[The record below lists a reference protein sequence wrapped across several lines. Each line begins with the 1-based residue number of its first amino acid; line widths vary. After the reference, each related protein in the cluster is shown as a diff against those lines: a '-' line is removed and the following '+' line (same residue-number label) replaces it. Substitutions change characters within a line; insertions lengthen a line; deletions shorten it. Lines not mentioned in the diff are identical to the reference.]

1 MKILICLFVH
11 NPPMRP
17 FTNLIPFEEAKGI
30 MLENIKPINEW
41 EIVELQNSVARV
53 LAEDVV
59 SPINIPPFDRA
70 AEDGYAVI
78 AEDTY
83 GAGRYSP
90 KTLKIVGVINTGEY
104 KDIEIKHGEA
114 VQVSTG
120 AILPKTANAVVR
132 VEDTEIE
139 DDKLLVYRPVHP
151 LFDVAPMGEDIKK
164 GDKILK
170 KGEFLNPAKVGAI
183 AAMGLSKVRVYRKPR
198 VGILPTGDELIRP
211 GEKLEKGKIYD
222 VNSYTLYGVTLM
234 NGGIPKLY
242 GYVPDDPKEI
252 EKKLMEAM
260 ENDIIVFS
268 GGSSVGE
275 RDLLIDVISKHGRI
289 LFHGVQIKPGK
300 PTWCAKIKDKVVFG
314 MPGFPTSC
322 LNDAYQFLA
331 PAIRKMAH
339 LPPKKERVVKVKMAR
354 RITSTLG
361 RTQFFTVRLKNDF
374 AYPAYKTSGAIT
386 SLANSDGYIIIPANV
401 DLVEKGE
408 EVEVHL
414 WGDEL

>member
-1 MKILICLFVH
+1 
-11 NPPMRP
+11 MRP
-17 FTNLIPFEEAKGI
+17 FTNLIPFEKAKRMI
-30 MLENIKPINEW
+30 LDNIKPVEEW
-41 EIVELQNSVARV
+41 EIVDLGEAVGRV
-53 LAEDVV
+53 LTEDVI
-59 SPINIPPFDRA
+59 SPLNIPPFNRA

-83 GAGRYSP
+83 NAGRYNP
-90 KTLKIVGVINTGEY
+90 KTLKIVGEINTGEY

-114 VQVSTG
+114 VQISTG
-120 AILPKTANAVVR
+120 AIMPKNANAVVR
-132 VEDTEIE
+132 VEDTEIN

-151 LFDVAPMGEDIKK
+151 LFDVAPQGEDIKK
-164 GDKILK
+164 GETVLK
-170 KGEFLNPAKVGAI
+170 KGEILNPAKIGAL
-183 AAMGLSKVRVYRKPR
+183 AAMGIPKVRVYRKPR
-198 VGILPTGDELIRP
+198 VGILPTGDELVKP

-222 VNSYTLYGVTLM
+222 VNSYTLHAVTLM

-300 PTWCAKIKDKVVFG
+300 PTWCAKIGEKIVFG

-322 LNDAYQFLA
+322 LSDAYQFLM

-339 LPPKKERVVKVKMAR
+339 LPPKKERIVKARMTR

-361 RTQFFTVRLKNDF
+361 RMQFFTVRVENGF

-386 SLANSDGYIIIPANV
+386 SLANSDGYIIIPENV
-401 DLVEKGE
+401 DLVEKDE
-408 EVEVHL
+408 KVEVHL
-414 WGDEL
+414 WGEQL